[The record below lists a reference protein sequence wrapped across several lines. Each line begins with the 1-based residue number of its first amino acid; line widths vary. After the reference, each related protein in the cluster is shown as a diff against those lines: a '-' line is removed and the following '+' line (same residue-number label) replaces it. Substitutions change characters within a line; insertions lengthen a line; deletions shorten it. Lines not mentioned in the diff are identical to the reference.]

1 MMRYQ
6 LGDAPRGFFRRGAN
20 RFPPAKDGLM
30 LRGIRNA
37 SSNWLG
43 KTLMTIVMGLLIV
56 AFGIWGIA
64 DIFHGFG
71 QSNLATVGG
80 TQISTEQFREIY
92 NDRLQQ
98 IGRQFGRSLPP
109 DQVRALGLDRQVLQ
123 QVIAEAALDEDARR
137 KGLNASDEE
146 IKRRIMSDPNF
157 KGANNAFDPARF
169 AGLIRQMGYTE
180 QRYVTEQR
188 QTELR
193 RQIAGTV
200 AAGVE
205 PSKTLLDMLNRFQNE
220 QRTIDYVKLGAAQ
233 AGNIDPPTPDQL
245 ASYFDAH
252 KVQFRAP
259 EFRKIAFVV
268 MTPESIAK
276 SITVSEEDAKKAYE
290 EQKDKLSTPEK
301 RQLWQ
306 MVFPNVTE
314 AQAARSKIQAGASF
328 DDIAKERGLA
338 ASDVDLGT
346 VTRSE
351 IIDPATAE
359 AAFSLKTDEV
369 SQPIQGKFGVAL
381 VKVGKIE
388 PGNQPTYDSVAA
400 KLKHDIAVDRAR
412 AEVNDLHNKME
423 DERGGGASV
432 VEAAKKLGLT
442 AVTID
447 AVDRS
452 GRAPD
457 GKPVAGLPPGVEL
470 IAQAFASDVGVDNE
484 TLQIG
489 NNGYVWF
496 DVLGVTPSRERTL
509 DEVKDKVEAGW
520 RNEQIGS
527 RLMTKATDM
536 VRTLD
541 QGGKLADEAAR
552 LGLKVESA
560 SGIKRDGT
568 AAGLPGAVIAA
579 VFRTARDGAGQAPGA
594 GPDDWVVF
602 RVTDVKVPPLDLA
615 SDEMKK
621 LKDGLQRA
629 LADEDVGE
637 YIVKLETEIGTTI
650 NQAAVAQIT
659 GANTN

>member
-1 MMRYQ
+1 
-6 LGDAPRGFFRRGAN
+6 
-20 RFPPAKDGLM
+20 
-30 LRGIRNA
+30 
-37 SSNWLG
+37 
-43 KTLMTIVMGLLIV
+43 MTIVMGLLIV

-71 QSNLATVGG
+71 QSTLATIGG

-98 IGRQFGRSLPP
+98 IGRQFGRSLSP

-146 IKRRIMSDPNF
+146 IKRQIMSDPNF

-169 AGLIRQMGYTE
+169 AGLIRQMGYSE
-180 QRYVTEQR
+180 QRYVAEQR
-188 QTELR
+188 HTTLR
-193 RQIAGTV
+193 REIANTV

-220 QRTIDYVKLGAAQ
+220 QRTIDYVRLGAAQ
-233 AGNIDPPTPDQL
+233 AGNIDPPTPEQL

-276 SITVSEEDAKKAYE
+276 SITVSDEDAKKAYE
-290 EQKDKLSTPEK
+290 EQKEKLSTPEK

-306 MVFPNVTE
+306 MVFPNLAE

-369 SQPIQGKFGVAL
+369 SQPIQGKFGIAL

-457 GKPVAGLPPGVEL
+457 GKPVTGLPPGVEL

-489 NNGYVWF
+489 NNGFVWF

-520 RNEQIGS
+520 RDEQIGS

-536 VRTLD
+536 VRKLD
-541 QGGKLADEAAR
+541 QGGKLADEAAG

-568 AAGLPGAVIAA
+568 AAGLPGAVIAG

-615 SDEMKK
+615 SDETKK

-629 LADEDVGE
+629 LADEDVGQ
-637 YIVKLETEIGTTI
+637 YIVRLETEIGTTI

-659 GANTN
+659 GANAN

>member
-98 IGRQFGRSLPP
+98 IGRQFGRSLSP

-276 SITVSEEDAKKAYE
+276 SITVSDEDAKKAYE

>member
-1 MMRYQ
+1 
-6 LGDAPRGFFRRGAN
+6 
-20 RFPPAKDGLM
+20 
-30 LRGIRNA
+30 
-37 SSNWLG
+37 
-43 KTLMTIVMGLLIV
+43 MTIVMGLLIV

-98 IGRQFGRSLPP
+98 IGRQFGRSLSP

-276 SITVSEEDAKKAYE
+276 SITVSDEDAKKAYE

-629 LADEDVGE
+629 LADEDVGQ
-637 YIVKLETEIGTTI
+637 YITRLETEIGTTI

>member
-98 IGRQFGRSLPP
+98 IGRQFGRSLSP

-276 SITVSEEDAKKAYE
+276 SITVSDEDAKKAYE

-629 LADEDVGE
+629 LADEDVGQ
-637 YIVKLETEIGTTI
+637 YIVRLETEIGTTI

-659 GANTN
+659 GANSN

>member
-1 MMRYQ
+1 
-6 LGDAPRGFFRRGAN
+6 
-20 RFPPAKDGLM
+20 M

-98 IGRQFGRSLPP
+98 IGRQFGRSLSP

-276 SITVSEEDAKKAYE
+276 SITVSDEDAKKAYE

-629 LADEDVGE
+629 LADEDVGQ
-637 YIVKLETEIGTTI
+637 YIVRLETEIGTTI

-659 GANTN
+659 GANSN

>member
-1 MMRYQ
+1 
-6 LGDAPRGFFRRGAN
+6 
-20 RFPPAKDGLM
+20 
-30 LRGIRNA
+30 
-37 SSNWLG
+37 
-43 KTLMTIVMGLLIV
+43 
-56 AFGIWGIA
+56 
-64 DIFHGFG
+64 
-71 QSNLATVGG
+71 
-80 TQISTEQFREIY
+80 
-92 NDRLQQ
+92 
-98 IGRQFGRSLPP
+98 
-109 DQVRALGLDRQVLQ
+109 
-123 QVIAEAALDEDARR
+123 
-137 KGLNASDEE
+137 
-146 IKRRIMSDPNF
+146 
-157 KGANNAFDPARF
+157 
-169 AGLIRQMGYTE
+169 
-180 QRYVTEQR
+180 
-188 QTELR
+188 
-193 RQIAGTV
+193 
-200 AAGVE
+200 
-205 PSKTLLDMLNRFQNE
+205 
-220 QRTIDYVKLGAAQ
+220 
-233 AGNIDPPTPDQL
+233 
-245 ASYFDAH
+245 
-252 KVQFRAP
+252 VQFRAP

-276 SITVSEEDAKKAYE
+276 SITVSDEDAKKAYE
-290 EQKDKLSTPEK
+290 EQKEKLSTPEK

-306 MVFPNVTE
+306 MVFPNLAE

-369 SQPIQGKFGVAL
+369 SQPIQGKFGIAL

-457 GKPVAGLPPGVEL
+457 GKPVTGLPPGVEL

-489 NNGYVWF
+489 NNGFVWF

-520 RNEQIGS
+520 RDEQIGS

-536 VRTLD
+536 VRKLD
-541 QGGKLADEAAR
+541 QGGKLADEAAG

-568 AAGLPGAVIAA
+568 AAGLPGAVIAG

-615 SDEMKK
+615 SDETKK

-629 LADEDVGE
+629 LADEDVGQ
-637 YIVKLETEIGTTI
+637 YIVRLETEIGTTI

-659 GANTN
+659 GANAN

>member
-1 MMRYQ
+1 
-6 LGDAPRGFFRRGAN
+6 
-20 RFPPAKDGLM
+20 
-30 LRGIRNA
+30 
-37 SSNWLG
+37 
-43 KTLMTIVMGLLIV
+43 MTIVMGLLIV

-71 QSNLATVGG
+71 QSTLATIGG

-98 IGRQFGRSLPP
+98 IGRQFGRSLSP

-146 IKRRIMSDPNF
+146 IKRQIMSDPNF

-169 AGLIRQMGYTE
+169 AGLIRQMGYSE
-180 QRYVTEQR
+180 QRYVAEQR
-188 QTELR
+188 HTTLR
-193 RQIAGTV
+193 REIANTV

-220 QRTIDYVKLGAAQ
+220 QRIIDYVRLGAAQ
-233 AGNIDPPTPDQL
+233 AGNIDPPTPEQL

-276 SITVSEEDAKKAYE
+276 SITVSDEDAKKAYE

-306 MVFPNVTE
+306 MVFPNLAE

-369 SQPIQGKFGVAL
+369 SQPIQGKFGIAL

-457 GKPVAGLPPGVEL
+457 GKPVTGLPPGVEL

-489 NNGYVWF
+489 NNGFVWF

-509 DEVKDKVEAGW
+509 DEVKDKAEAGW
-520 RNEQIGS
+520 RDEQIGS

-536 VRTLD
+536 VRKLD
-541 QGGKLADEAAR
+541 QGGKLADEAAG

-568 AAGLPGAVIAA
+568 AAGLPGAVIAG
-579 VFRTARDGAGQAPGA
+579 VFRTARDGAGQAPGV
-594 GPDDWVVF
+594 GPDDWIVF

-615 SDEMKK
+615 SDETKK

-629 LADEDVGE
+629 LADEDVGQ
-637 YIVKLETEIGTTI
+637 YIVRLETEIGTTI

-659 GANTN
+659 GANAN

>member
-1 MMRYQ
+1 
-6 LGDAPRGFFRRGAN
+6 
-20 RFPPAKDGLM
+20 
-30 LRGIRNA
+30 
-37 SSNWLG
+37 
-43 KTLMTIVMGLLIV
+43 MTIVMGLLIV

-71 QSNLATVGG
+71 QSTLATIGG

-98 IGRQFGRSLPP
+98 IGRQFGRSLSP

-146 IKRRIMSDPNF
+146 IKRQIMNDPNF

-180 QRYVTEQR
+180 QRYVAEQR
-188 QTELR
+188 HTTLR
-193 RQIAGTV
+193 REIAGTM

-205 PSKTLLDMLNRFQNE
+205 PSKTLLDVLNRFQNE

-233 AGNIDPPTPDQL
+233 AGNIDPPTPEQL

-259 EFRKIAFVV
+259 EFRKVAFVV
-268 MTPESIAK
+268 MTPESVAK
-276 SITVSEEDAKKAYE
+276 SITVSDEDAKKVYE
-290 EQKDKLSTPEK
+290 ERKDKLSTPEK

-306 MVFPNVTE
+306 MVFPSVAE

-328 DDIAKERGLA
+328 DDVAKERGLA

-412 AEVNDLHNKME
+412 TEVNDLHNKME

-432 VEAAKKLGLT
+432 IEAAKKLGLT

-457 GKPVAGLPPGVEL
+457 GKPVTGLPQGVEL

-489 NNGYVWF
+489 NNGFVWF

-520 RNEQIGS
+520 RDDQIGS

-536 VRTLD
+536 VRKLD
-541 QGGKLADEAAR
+541 QGGKLADEAAG

-560 SGIKRDGT
+560 SDIKRDGT

-579 VFRTARDGAGQAPGA
+579 VFRTAKDGAGQAPGA
-594 GPDDWVVF
+594 GPDGWVVF
-602 RVTDVKVPPLDLA
+602 RVTDVKVQPLNLA

-629 LADEDVGE
+629 LADEDVGQ
-637 YIVKLETEIGTTI
+637 YITRLETEIGTTI

-659 GANTN
+659 GANTD

>member
-252 KVQFRAP
+252 KMQFRAP

-276 SITVSEEDAKKAYE
+276 SITVSDEDAKKAYE

>member
-1 MMRYQ
+1 
-6 LGDAPRGFFRRGAN
+6 
-20 RFPPAKDGLM
+20 
-30 LRGIRNA
+30 
-37 SSNWLG
+37 
-43 KTLMTIVMGLLIV
+43 MTIVMGLLIV

-71 QSNLATVGG
+71 QSTLATIGG

-98 IGRQFGRSLPP
+98 IGRQFGRSLSP

-146 IKRRIMSDPNF
+146 IKRQIMSDPNF

-180 QRYVTEQR
+180 QRYVAEQR
-188 QTELR
+188 HTTLR
-193 RQIAGTV
+193 REIAGTM

-205 PSKTLLDMLNRFQNE
+205 PSKTLLDVLNRFQNE

-233 AGNIDPPTPDQL
+233 AGNIDPPTPEQL

-259 EFRKIAFVV
+259 EFRKVAFVV
-268 MTPESIAK
+268 MTPESVAK
-276 SITVSEEDAKKAYE
+276 SITVSDEDAKKVYE
-290 EQKDKLSTPEK
+290 ERKDKLSTPEK

-306 MVFPNVTE
+306 MVFPSVAE

-328 DDIAKERGLA
+328 DDVAKERGLA

-412 AEVNDLHNKME
+412 TEVNDLHNKME

-432 VEAAKKLGLT
+432 IEAAKKLGLT

-457 GKPVAGLPPGVEL
+457 GKPVTGLPQGVEL

-484 TLQIG
+484 TLQID
-489 NNGYVWF
+489 NNGFVWF

-520 RNEQIGS
+520 RDDQIGS

-536 VRTLD
+536 VRKLD
-541 QGGKLADEAAR
+541 QGGKLADEAAG

-560 SGIKRDGT
+560 SDIKRDGT

-579 VFRTARDGAGQAPGA
+579 VFRTAKDGAGQAPGA
-594 GPDDWVVF
+594 GPDGWVVF
-602 RVTDVKVPPLDLA
+602 RVTDVKVQPLNLA

-629 LADEDVGE
+629 LADEDVGQ
-637 YIVKLETEIGTTI
+637 YITRLETEIGTTI

-659 GANTN
+659 GANTD

>member
-1 MMRYQ
+1 
-6 LGDAPRGFFRRGAN
+6 
-20 RFPPAKDGLM
+20 M

-43 KTLMTIVMGLLIV
+43 KTLMTIVMGLLII

-71 QSNLATVGG
+71 QSTLASIGG

-98 IGRQFGRSLPP
+98 IGRQFGRPLSP

-146 IKRRIMSDPNF
+146 IKRQIMSDPNF

-169 AGLIRQMGYTE
+169 AALIRQMGYSE
-180 QRYVTEQR
+180 QRYVNEQR
-188 QTELR
+188 HTTLR
-193 RQIAGTV
+193 RQIVGTM

-205 PSKTLLDMLNRFQNE
+205 PSKTLLEVLNDFQNE
-220 QRTIDYVKLGAAQ
+220 ERTVDYVKLGAAQ
-233 AGNIDPPTPDQL
+233 AGTIDAPTQDQL
-245 ASYFDAH
+245 AGYFEAH

-259 EFRKIAFVV
+259 EYRKIAFVV
-268 MTPESIAK
+268 MTPESVAK
-276 SITVSEEDAKKAYE
+276 WTAVSDEDAKKVYE
-290 EQKDKLSTPEK
+290 ARKGQLSTPEK

-306 MVFPNVTE
+306 MVFPGLAE
-314 AQAARSKIQAGASF
+314 AQAARSKMAGGASF
-328 DDIAKERGLA
+328 DDIAKERNLA
-338 ASDVDLGT
+338 ASDVNLG
-346 VTRSE
+346 VISRSE
-351 IIDPATAE
+351 IIDPAVAD

-388 PGNQPTYDSVAA
+388 PGNQPTYDSVAE

-412 AEVNDLHNKME
+412 TEVNDLHNKME

-432 VEAAKKLGLT
+432 IEAAKKLGLT

-457 GKPVAGLPPGVEL
+457 GKPVTGLPSGVEL

-489 NNGYVWF
+489 NNGFVWF
-496 DVLGVTPSRERTL
+496 DVLGVTPSRDRAL

-520 RNEQIGS
+520 RDEQITG
-527 RLMTKATDM
+527 RLMTKAADM
-536 VRTLD
+536 VRKLD
-541 QGGKLADEAAR
+541 QGGKLADEAAA
-552 LGLKVESA
+552 LGLKVENA
-560 SGIKRDGT
+560 SGIKRDGAT
-568 AAGLPGAVIAA
+568 ADLPAAAIVA
-579 VFRTARDGAGQAPGA
+579 VFRTGKGNAGQAPGA
-594 GPDDWVVF
+594 GHDDWVVF
-602 RVTDVKVPPLDLA
+602 RVAEVKVPPLDPA

-629 LADEDVGE
+629 LADEDVGQ
-637 YIVKLETEIGTTI
+637 YIARLETEIGTTI

-659 GANTN
+659 GATAN

>member
-98 IGRQFGRSLPP
+98 IGRQFGRSLSP

-276 SITVSEEDAKKAYE
+276 SITVSDEDAKKAYE

-489 NNGYVWF
+489 NNGFVWF

-629 LADEDVGE
+629 LADEDVGQ
-637 YIVKLETEIGTTI
+637 YIVRLETEIGTTI

-659 GANTN
+659 GANSN

>member
-1 MMRYQ
+1 
-6 LGDAPRGFFRRGAN
+6 
-20 RFPPAKDGLM
+20 M

-71 QSNLATVGG
+71 QSTLATIGG

-98 IGRQFGRSLPP
+98 IGRQFGRSLSP

-146 IKRRIMSDPNF
+146 IKRQIMSDPNF

-180 QRYVTEQR
+180 QRYVAEQR
-188 QTELR
+188 HTTLR
-193 RQIAGTV
+193 REIAGTM

-205 PSKTLLDMLNRFQNE
+205 PSKTLLDVLNRFQNE

-233 AGNIDPPTPDQL
+233 AGNIDPPTPEQL

-259 EFRKIAFVV
+259 EFRKVAFVV

-276 SITVSEEDAKKAYE
+276 SITVSDEDAKKVYE
-290 EQKDKLSTPEK
+290 ERKDKLSTPEK

-306 MVFPNVTE
+306 MVFPSVAE

-412 AEVNDLHNKME
+412 TEVNDLHNKME

-432 VEAAKKLGLT
+432 IEAAKKLGLT

-457 GKPVAGLPPGVEL
+457 GKPVTGLPPGVEL

-489 NNGYVWF
+489 NNGFVWF

-520 RNEQIGS
+520 RDDQIGS

-536 VRTLD
+536 VRKLD
-541 QGGKLADEAAR
+541 QGGKLADEAAG

-560 SGIKRDGT
+560 SDIKRDGT

-579 VFRTARDGAGQAPGA
+579 VFRTAKDGAGQAPGA
-594 GPDDWVVF
+594 GPDGWVVF
-602 RVTDVKVPPLDLA
+602 RVTDVKVQPLNLA

-629 LADEDVGE
+629 LADEDVGQ
-637 YIVKLETEIGTTI
+637 YITRLETEIGTTI

>member
-1 MMRYQ
+1 
-6 LGDAPRGFFRRGAN
+6 
-20 RFPPAKDGLM
+20 
-30 LRGIRNA
+30 
-37 SSNWLG
+37 
-43 KTLMTIVMGLLIV
+43 MTIVMGLLIV

-71 QSNLATVGG
+71 QSTLATIGG

-98 IGRQFGRSLPP
+98 IGRQFGRSLSP

-146 IKRRIMSDPNF
+146 IKRQIMSDPNF

-180 QRYVTEQR
+180 QRYVAEQR
-188 QTELR
+188 HTTLR
-193 RQIAGTV
+193 REIAGTM

-205 PSKTLLDMLNRFQNE
+205 PSKTLLDVLNRFQNE

-233 AGNIDPPTPDQL
+233 AGNIDPPTPEQL

-259 EFRKIAFVV
+259 EFRKVAFVV
-268 MTPESIAK
+268 MTPESVAK
-276 SITVSEEDAKKAYE
+276 SITVSDEDAKKVYE
-290 EQKDKLSTPEK
+290 ERKDKLSTPEK

-306 MVFPNVTE
+306 MVFPSVAE

-328 DDIAKERGLA
+328 DDVAKERGLA

-412 AEVNDLHNKME
+412 TEVNDLHNKME

-432 VEAAKKLGLT
+432 IEAAKKLGLT

-457 GKPVAGLPPGVEL
+457 GKPVTGLPPGVEL

-489 NNGYVWF
+489 NNGFVWF

-520 RNEQIGS
+520 RDDQIGS

-536 VRTLD
+536 VRKLD
-541 QGGKLADEAAR
+541 QGGKLADEAAG

-560 SGIKRDGT
+560 SDIKRDGT

-579 VFRTARDGAGQAPGA
+579 VFRTAKDGAGQAPGA
-594 GPDDWVVF
+594 GPDGWVVF
-602 RVTDVKVPPLDLA
+602 RVTDVKVQPLNLA

-629 LADEDVGE
+629 LADEDVGQ
-637 YIVKLETEIGTTI
+637 YITRLETEIGTTI

-659 GANTN
+659 GANTD

>member
-1 MMRYQ
+1 
-6 LGDAPRGFFRRGAN
+6 
-20 RFPPAKDGLM
+20 
-30 LRGIRNA
+30 
-37 SSNWLG
+37 
-43 KTLMTIVMGLLIV
+43 MTIVMGLLIV

-71 QSNLATVGG
+71 QSSLATVGS
-80 TQISTEQFREIY
+80 TEISTEQFRQTY

-98 IGRQFGRSLPP
+98 IGRQFGRVLPP
-109 DQVRALGLDRQVLQ
+109 DQVRALGLDRQILQ

-137 KGLNASDEE
+137 KGLKVSDEE
-146 IKRRIMSDPNF
+146 ISRQIMSDPNF
-157 KGANNAFDPARF
+157 KGANDVFDPSRF
-169 AGLIRQMGYTE
+169 AGLIRQMGYSEQHYVAE
-180 QRYVTEQR
+180 QRNTA
-188 QTELR
+188 LR

-200 AAGVE
+200 TAGVE
-205 PSKTLLDMLNRFQNE
+205 PSKTLLEALNRFQNE

-233 AGNIDPPTPDQL
+233 AGTIDPPTADQL
-245 ASYFDAH
+245 SGYFDAR

-259 EFRKIAFVV
+259 EYRKMAFVV
-268 MTPESIAK
+268 LTPEEIAK
-276 SITVSEEDAKKAYE
+276 RTTVSDDDARKLYE
-290 EQKDKLSTPEK
+290 EQKDKLSTPER

-306 MVFPNVTE
+306 IVFPSLAE
-314 AQAARSKIQAGASF
+314 AQAARGKIAGGVSF
-328 DDIAKERGLA
+328 DDVAKERGLA

-381 VKVGKIE
+381 IKVGHIE

-400 KLKHDIAVDRAR
+400 KLKHDIALDRAR
-412 AEVNDLHNKME
+412 AEVSNLHNKME
-423 DERGGGASV
+423 DERGGGANV
-432 VEAAKKLGLT
+432 IEAAKKLGLS
-442 AVTID
+442 AVTIE

-452 GRAPD
+452 GRTPD
-457 GKPVAGLPPGVEL
+457 GKPVTEIPQGIDL

-484 TLQIG
+484 TLQVG
-489 NNGYVWF
+489 NNGFVWF

-509 DEVKDKVEAGW
+509 DEVRDKVEAGW
-520 RNEQIGS
+520 RDDQIGS

-536 VRTLD
+536 VRNLD
-541 QGGKLADEAAR
+541 KGGKLADEAAR

-568 AAGLPGAVIAA
+568 AAGLPAAAVAA
-579 VFRTARDGAGQAPGA
+579 VFRVVKGAAGQAPGA
-594 GPDDWVVF
+594 GRDDWVVF
-602 RVTDVKVPPLDLA
+602 RVTDVKVPTLDLN
-615 SDEMKK
+615 SDDMKK

-629 LADEDVGE
+629 MADENVGQ

-659 GANTN
+659 GAGGNF

>member
-1 MMRYQ
+1 
-6 LGDAPRGFFRRGAN
+6 
-20 RFPPAKDGLM
+20 M

-71 QSNLATVGG
+71 QSTLATIGG

-98 IGRQFGRSLPP
+98 IGRQFGRSLSP

-146 IKRRIMSDPNF
+146 IKRQIMSDPNF

-169 AGLIRQMGYTE
+169 AGLIRQMGYSE
-180 QRYVTEQR
+180 QRYVAEQR
-188 QTELR
+188 HTTLR
-193 RQIAGTV
+193 REIANTV

-233 AGNIDPPTPDQL
+233 AGNIDPPTPEQL

-276 SITVSEEDAKKAYE
+276 SITVSDEDAKKAYE

-306 MVFPNVTE
+306 MVFPNLAE

-338 ASDVDLGT
+338 ASDLDLGT

-351 IIDPATAE
+351 IIDPVTAE

-369 SQPIQGKFGVAL
+369 SQPIQGKFGIAL

-457 GKPVAGLPPGVEL
+457 GKPVTGLPPGVEL

-489 NNGYVWF
+489 NNGFVWF

-520 RNEQIGS
+520 RDEQIGS

-536 VRTLD
+536 VRKLD
-541 QGGKLADEAAR
+541 QGGKLADEAAG

-568 AAGLPGAVIAA
+568 AAGLPGAVIAG

-615 SDEMKK
+615 SDETKK
-621 LKDGLQRA
+621 LKDSLQRA
-629 LADEDVGE
+629 LADEDVGQ
-637 YIVKLETEIGTTI
+637 YIVRLETEIGTTI

-659 GANTN
+659 GANAN